1 MDKRVVLEIEIDLP
15 PMDEVGSIEWAVA
28 TATAAFRACD
38 VSIKRLKAEERE
50 V

>member
-1 MDKRVVLEIEIDLP
+1 
-15 PMDEVGSIEWAVA
+15 MDEVGSIEWAVA

-50 V
+50 VKTPMMRGRSQ